1 MERARDTGALLQGT
15 LGLLILKALLL
26 QEQHG
31 YGIARWVE
39 QVSGAVLQ
47 IEEGS
52 LYPALR
58 RLEDKG
64 FITSSWAISE
74 NNRRARY
81 YALTPSGRR
90 HLREDASTWLHFS
103 RAVTLVLRAEPS
115 VL

>member
-1 MERARDTGALLQGT
+1 MARDTGALLQGT
-15 LGLLILKALLL
+15 LGLLILKALVV
-26 QEQHG
+26 QELHG
-31 YGIARWVE
+31 YGIARWVQE
-39 QVSGAVLQ
+39 VSGEILQ

-64 FITSSWAISE
+64 FITSRWAISE
-74 NNRRARY
+74 HNRRARY

-90 HLREDASTWLHFS
+90 HLREDASTWLQFS